1 MTKRAHRRFW
11 SDANVQILTVELAI
25 WLDACAHVKTQ
36 RTVLKRGNSTMC
48 KLYLNKLHYNDI
60 LISGPT
66 PDELN
71 QKIRVCAITWTLSER
86 SLVNLMCRQDGDQR
100 EFGLVAAGQSHRAGS
115 PAHKEL
121 GPKAG
126 FAACFRSRTQG
137 SFAACF
143 RSRTLGSS
151 GSWAE
156 FPSLFIMAMPSPFPK
171 TWNNEVVFFYIRQ
184 TLSTRR
190 VKHEMFIYKGKAL
203 HPTHFKKQ
211 LQRIGLLLFLYKT
224 K

>member
-1 MTKRAHRRFW
+1 
-11 SDANVQILTVELAI
+11 
-25 WLDACAHVKTQ
+25 
-36 RTVLKRGNSTMC
+36 MC

-71 QKIRVCAITWTLSER
+71 QKIRVWAITWTLSER

-171 TWNNEVVFFYIRQ
+171 TWNNEVVFFYTRQ

-203 HPTHFKKQ
+203 HPPNLKNNYNEQVCCYFCTKQ
-211 LQRIGLLLFLYKT
+211 NRAKRLCSGQVWKCSMRHELTTLSQPEGERVLTSQRAQRL
-224 K
+224 